1 MSQHWRDGGCHVIQ
15 HEWYVRCSLRHE
27 RGEQVGG
34 NAHVDHDC
42 GIDLI
47 REVDLIPRL
56 QMTNN

>member
-1 MSQHWRDGGCHVIQ
+1 MIQ
-15 HEWYVRCSLRHE
+15 YVQYVRCSLRHE

-34 NAHVDHDC
+34 NADVDHDC

-47 REVDLIPRL
+47 REVDLTPCL